1 MVDKHYRSLVKAI
14 SWRVTGTVDTIV
26 VSYFITGH
34 VTTALKIG
42 GLEVFTKIVLYYGH
56 ERVWEKLSFGRVKE
70 AKKDKPNFD
79 I

>member
-1 MVDKHYRSLVKAI
+1 MADKHYRSLIKAV

-26 VSYFITGH
+26 VSYLITGH

-42 GLEVFTKIVLYYGH
+42 GLEVFTKIILYYGH